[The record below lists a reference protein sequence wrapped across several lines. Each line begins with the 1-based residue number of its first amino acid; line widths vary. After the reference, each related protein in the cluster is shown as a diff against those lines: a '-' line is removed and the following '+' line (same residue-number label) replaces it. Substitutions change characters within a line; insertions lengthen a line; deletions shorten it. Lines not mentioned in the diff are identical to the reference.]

1 MESRR
6 FHRVSFSAH
15 GELNHHELTYHVRIE
30 NISLRGALLSSD
42 ECIMV
47 PLGETCR
54 ISFSPGDGTPPIVV
68 TAEVVHCFFS
78 MVGVKFVEFPE
89 DAERRVFDLM
99 ERITTK
105 PEELEREWAEILGHK
120 AVQIQA
126 A

>member
-1 MESRR
+1 MENRR
-6 FHRVSFSAH
+6 FHRVTFSTH
-15 GELNHHELTYHVRIE
+15 GELNHHDLTYQVRIE
-30 NISLRGALLSSD
+30 NISLRGALISSD

-47 PLGETCR
+47 PLGETCQV
-54 ISFSPGDGTPPIVV
+54 SFSPGEGASPIFV

-78 MVGVKFVEFPE
+78 MVGVKFVEFGE
-89 DAERRVFDLM
+89 DAEKRVFDLM

-120 AVQIQA
+120 VVQTEA